1 MKINGKECEEAKL
14 EQTGF
19 CVLLDEAIKNFNQE
33 HKYENLETLLKTFAY
48 GCLHRERII
57 AAAEFAQNNDG
68 SNAANTAENFK
79 NSRLRYLVN
88 ENKDV
93 FSIAYTSMDSYKI
106 FPSDSVVELFL
117 YDVLVRVGT
126 DETVKAL
133 VINPNTDLCFV
144 AEKDFIKAVVNTVNE
159 NLK

>member
-14 EQTGF
+14 EQTAF
-19 CVLLDEAIKNFNQE
+19 CVLLDEAIKNFNKE
-33 HKYENLETLLKTFAY
+33 RKYENLEVLLKTFAY
-48 GCLHRERII
+48 GCLHREKII
-57 AAAEFAQNNDG
+57 AAAEFAQSND

-93 FSIAYTSMDSYKI
+93 FSIAYTSMENYKI

-144 AEKDFIKAVVNTVNE
+144 AEKDFIKAVVNTVND

>member
-14 EQTGF
+14 EQTAF
-19 CVLLDEAIKNFNQE
+19 CILLDEAIKNFNKE
-33 HKYENLETLLKTFAY
+33 RKYENLEVLLKTFAY
-48 GCLHRERII
+48 GCLHREKII
-57 AAAEFAQNNDG
+57 AAAEFAQSND

-93 FSIAYTSMDSYKI
+93 FSIAYTSMDNYKI

-133 VINPNTDLCFV
+133 VINPNTETCFV
-144 AEKDFIKAVVNTVNE
+144 AEKEFIKAVVNTVND

>member
-14 EQTGF
+14 EQTAF
-19 CVLLDEAIKNFNQE
+19 CILLDEAIKNFNKE
-33 HKYENLETLLKTFAY
+33 RKYETLEVLLKTFAY
-48 GCLHRERII
+48 GCLHREKII
-57 AAAEFAQNNDG
+57 AAAEFAQSND

-93 FSIAYTSMDSYKI
+93 FSIAYTSMENYKI

-144 AEKDFIKAVVNTVNE
+144 AEKDFIKAVVNTVND